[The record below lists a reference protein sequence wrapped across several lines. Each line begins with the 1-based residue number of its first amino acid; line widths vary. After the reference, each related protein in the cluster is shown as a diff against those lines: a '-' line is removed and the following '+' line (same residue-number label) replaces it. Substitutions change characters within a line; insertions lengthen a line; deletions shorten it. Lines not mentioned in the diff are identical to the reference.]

1 LYMVRYSTDMS
12 TQYSRIQQANFSSAW
27 SQTWSDSHSSK
38 DQTRYVYMC
47 CPAWYIVG
55 TASYAAFGGSGI
67 FQIYLS
73 YWTGSAWS
81 AESHYEVSATGGAV
95 TRRYGHNRDEGNLN
109 ASHHSNYPLWRVR
122 YWPSRSNS
130 RWSLT
135 IYAGGWGLAGY
146 NYPTGQLIKSRGRAG
161 TTCLIHSDGTTD
173 NEANVRANI
182 FNPLNRRGSPILAS
196 DDSELVYYPY

>member
-1 LYMVRYSTDMS
+1 MATAWNPITR
-12 TQYSRIQQANFSSAW
+12 ANFNGSW
-27 SQTWSDSHSSK
+27 SQTWSDSHSNK

-47 CPAWYIVG
+47 CPVWYIVG
-55 TASYAAFGGSGI
+55 SATYAILGGSGV

-81 AESHYEVSATGGAV
+81 GETHYEVSATGGNV

-109 ASHHSNYPLWRVR
+109 GSHHSHYPLWRVR
-122 YWPSRSNS
+122 YWPSRANN
-130 RWSLT
+130 RWSIT
-135 IYAGGWGLAGY
+135 IYAGGWGVSTT
-146 NYPTGQLIKSRGRAG
+146 NYPTGDLIKSRGRAG
-161 TTCLIHSDGTTD
+161 AAALIHSDGTTN

-182 FNPLNRRGSPILAS
+182 FNWMNRRGSPILAS